1 MHPEPIMQDAP
12 LLVSLP
18 PASWDQQ
25 TDQHTPEALPP
36 PPHSLPTLQPAS
48 GSLPKASDGG

>member
-1 MHPEPIMQDAP
+1 MHPEPIVQDAP

-18 PASWDQQ
+18 PASRGQQ
-25 TDQHTPEALPP
+25 TDQRTPEALPP
-36 PPHSLPTLQPAS
+36 PLHSLPTLLPAS